1 MSEQNLAF
9 YKDLW
14 DAYMRICN
22 LPVLSFFLNPDTIL
36 FPSITENSLSFLLTD
51 ALEIFKQEEVL
62 LKIEAPI
69 FVVGDLHGH
78 LIDLFRIFTLHG
90 KPDKQKYLF
99 LGDIV
104 DRGEFS
110 METII
115 FVLLAKILYPQNV
128 FIIRGNHEFDQMGEQ
143 FGFMNEI
150 LERYRNMASYNL
162 FNRVFSYIP
171 MAAVIN
177 KKYLCLHGGIG
188 PTMFSMNQIESIQR
202 PIVNFDSQLEASILW
217 SDPSLAIR
225 TFKQSSRGIGYLYG
239 EDSTE
244 SFLKETGMEA
254 IIRGHECVMGGIQ
267 YLFNKKVV
275 TVFSASDYCG
285 ITGNSSGVLEIDQSG
300 TFVPH
305 ISPPIPYLY
314 KRNVKFIQIKRKI
327 VSVSSSP
334 TFDSQHTSRAL
345 PQLNDSPLKNQK
357 TVILSKDRPHIK
369 IMKLNGRNTSTKI
382 RNNPS
387 KRQIPKSNS
396 FNEGL
401 NHLSKK

>member
-1 MSEQNLAF
+1 MALDPIATVISRFESLLEIPENMINEIGTKIPLPTISENLI
-9 YKDLW
+9 KDLC
-14 DAYMRICN
+14 D
-22 LPVLSFFLNPDTIL
+22 
-36 FPSITENSLSFLLTD
+36 LT
-51 ALEIFKQEEVL
+51 LTVFKSKKTLVEV
-62 LKIEAPI
+62 EAPI
-69 FVVGDLHGH
+69 YIVGDIHGNIFDLLRI
-78 LIDLFRIFTLHG
+78 LIYAKTPPTSRL
-90 KPDKQKYLF
+90 LF
-99 LGDIV
+99 LGDYV
-104 DRGEFS
+104 DRGQYSVEVIS
-110 METII
+110 
-115 FVLLAKILYPQNV
+115 LLFALQCAYPDN
-128 FIIRGNHEFDQMGEQ
+128 ITLLRGNHEFAHVNQAYGFYEEVLRQFGSPCVWKIVNNVFKYMPLAAIVSHSIFCVHGGLSPTLTDPHILEQ
-143 FGFMNEI
+143 FE
-150 LERYRNMASYNL
+150 
-162 FNRVFSYIP
+162 
-171 MAAVIN
+171 
-177 KKYLCLHGGIG
+177 
-188 PTMFSMNQIESIQR
+188 R
-202 PIVNFDSQLEASILW
+202 PIETYENDLIGDILW
-217 SDPSLAIR
+217 SDPSLEIR

-334 TFDSQHTSRAL
+334 TFDPQHTSRAL